1 MISSLASRDQTCLLM
16 IFFVRT
22 NEKNNVKIIKHNV
35 ATVYSTMEIITIGF
49 LIFYR
54 LGGSLSLSTAQVVN
68 NVNPLS
74 LLGAA
79 RVADSVDDV
88 VEAGSQVGVAAV
100 RGTSHLF
107 YVNVH
112 LHRRTPSPSP

>member
-1 MISSLASRDQTCLLM
+1 M
-16 IFFVRT
+16 
-22 NEKNNVKIIKHNV
+22 KIIKHNV
-35 ATVYSTMEIITIGF
+35 ATVYSTIEIITIGL

-100 RGTSHLF
+100 RGTSPT
-107 YVNVH
+107 
-112 LHRRTPSPSP
+112 RRTFNRFPDVDPIADPGVQALSHAATPSKNNS